1 MTLDE
6 LYASFPGNIEVDYFM
21 FEHAES
27 LSAPIG
33 NGYVIAIDPTK
44 IRGSADEK
52 EKAAHEGGHC
62 YTGSFYSPGE
72 EFFMRQRYE
81 NRADAWAIKKLVPKD
96 ELDAARKKGYTELWE
111 LAEHFGVTEDL
122 MKKALC
128 WYTYGNLATDMY
140 C

>member
-44 IRGSADEK
+44 IRSSVDEK

-72 EFFMRQRYE
+72 DFFMRQRYE

-96 ELDAARKKGYTELWE
+96 EFERAISTGYTDPWQ
-111 LAEHFGVTEDL
+111 LAEYFDVSCEFMH
-122 MKKALC
+122 KAITF
-128 WYTYGNLATDMY
+128 YSK
-140 C
+140 